1 MSEKAPKKKKKFL
14 LILLLVLLTGVIS
27 FFGWLYSDSL
37 FSSSDS
43 SQIEYSQAYEDVA
56 KADSTDAAQQ
66 EKQFEEVQPIDVDNQ
81 SGEGNV
87 TVADSIILYDSTK
100 NQTIQSSHSKEP
112 SAALA
117 MDVTSPLSIRGK
129 RINIAVIGVDARL
142 GTNTRHADANH
153 LISILPDSGLIQI
166 FSVPR
171 DTPADANMPDTSG
184 LNKLTIVYANRGIKS
199 YLKELGR
206 ITGVG
211 EIPYY
216 MEVGFSQAMGIIE
229 MLGFKDSKATL
240 QVLRSRKGLGGDDYQ
255 RCYNQ
260 GQFIRQSLLSH
271 FKRLDGVMGDVLLRG
286 GLKFTHTNMTP
297 AIAASIVEELKR
309 VNFPRSSNVVSVH
322 VRPRMKMKFKVYDF
336 TNAETFA
343 RLKDK
348 IEHFNKWNN
357 DGNGL
362 DGAAEQRKIIGRLAG
377 IIQQAKKDTLNRP
390 AQVVRSLSRLF
401 EQRAWMQVSDL
412 GTRESLRNDFAT
424 LLIAAYTRQKKY
436 AQAQEI
442 RHTLELEKKLF
453 ETVKQK

>member
-1 MSEKAPKKKKKFL
+1 MSEKAPKKKNKIL
-14 LILLLVLLTGVIS
+14 LILLILMVIGVVSVL
-27 FFGWLYSDSL
+27 GWLYSDSL
-37 FSSSDS
+37 FGSAESSS
-43 SQIEYSQAYEDVA
+43 IEYSQAYEDVA
-56 KADSTDAAQQ
+56 TLDSTDAAQQ
-66 EKQFEEVQPIDVDNQ
+66 EKQLEEVQPIDVDMQ
-81 SGEGNV
+81 SEEDVLVSN
-87 TVADSIILYDSTK
+87 DSTL
-100 NQTIQSSHSKEP
+100 NQDSASVSVTTLSRRTEP
-112 SAALA
+112 SASIVS
-117 MDVTSPLSIRGK
+117 DVSSPLSIRGK

-153 LISILPDSGLIQI
+153 LISILPDSGVIQI

-171 DTPADANMPDTSG
+171 DTPAEANMPDTSG
-184 LNKLTIVYANRGIKS
+184 QNKLTIVYANRGIKS

-260 GQFIRQSLLSH
+260 GQFIRQSILSH
-271 FKRLDGVMGDVLLRG
+271 FKRFDGVMGDVLLRG
-286 GLKFTHTNMTP
+286 GLKFTNTNITP
-297 AIAASIVEELKR
+297 VIASSIIDELQK
-309 VNFPRSSNVVSVH
+309 VNFPRSGNAVSVH

-336 TNAETFA
+336 TNPETFS

-348 IEHFNKWNN
+348 IEHFNKWNK

-362 DGAAEQRKIIGRLAG
+362 DAGSEQRKIVNRLTQL
-377 IIQQAKKDTLNRP
+377 ILQAKKDTLSRP
-390 AQVVRSLSRLF
+390 SQVVRSLSRLF
-401 EQRAWMQVSDL
+401 EQRAWMQVSDPI
-412 GTRESLRNDFAT
+412 TRENIRDDFSD

-436 AQAQEI
+436 TQAQEV
-442 RHTLELEKKLF
+442 RNTLELEKKLF
-453 ETVKQK
+453 EAVKQK

>member
-1 MSEKAPKKKKKFL
+1 MSEKAPKKKNKIL
-14 LILLLVLLTGVIS
+14 LILLILMVIGVVSVL
-27 FFGWLYSDSL
+27 GWLYSDSL
-37 FSSSDS
+37 FGSAESSS
-43 SQIEYSQAYEDVA
+43 IEYSQAYEDVA
-56 KADSTDAAQQ
+56 TLDSTDAAQQ
-66 EKQFEEVQPIDVDNQ
+66 EKQLEEVQPIDVDMQ
-81 SGEGNV
+81 SEEDVLVSN
-87 TVADSIILYDSTK
+87 DSTL
-100 NQTIQSSHSKEP
+100 NQDSASVSVTTLSRRTEP
-112 SAALA
+112 SASIVS
-117 MDVTSPLSIRGK
+117 DVSSPLSIRGK

-153 LISILPDSGLIQI
+153 LISILPDSGVIQI

-171 DTPADANMPDTSG
+171 DTPAEANMPDTSG
-184 LNKLTIVYANRGIKS
+184 QNKLTIVYANRGIKS

-260 GQFIRQSLLSH
+260 GQFIRQSILSH
-271 FKRLDGVMGDVLLRG
+271 FKRFDGVMGDVLLRG
-286 GLKFTHTNMTP
+286 GLKFTNTNITP
-297 AIAASIVEELKR
+297 VIASSIIDELQK
-309 VNFPRSSNVVSVH
+309 VNFPRSGNAVSVH

-336 TNAETFA
+336 TNPETFS

-348 IEHFNKWNN
+348 IEHFNKWNK

-362 DGAAEQRKIIGRLAG
+362 DAGSEQRKIVNRLTQL
-377 IIQQAKKDTLNRP
+377 ILQAKKDTLSRP
-390 AQVVRSLSRLF
+390 SQVVRSLSRLF
-401 EQRAWMQVSDL
+401 EQRAWMQVSAPI
-412 GTRESLRNDFAT
+412 TRENIRDDFSD

-436 AQAQEI
+436 TQAQEV
-442 RHTLELEKKLF
+442 RNTLELEKKLF
-453 ETVKQK
+453 EAVKQK